1 MNDYNVEQ
9 AQNKGEVLT
18 PGRTVKGNLDYKIA
32 SMLCYTPVFLI
43 SLIAPIVWL
52 ATEPQSNKLLR
63 FHSIQG
69 LLLFA
74 AAVVLNILNSMVFG
88 TLIGILGGAAWH
100 LLTFLSSAIGLAF
113 LGLSIYGMY
122 QTYQGND
129 FRLPVLGD
137 IAQKNA

>member
-9 AQNKGEVLT
+9 TQNKGEILT

-43 SLIAPIVWL
+43 SVIAPIVWL
-52 ATEPQSNKLLR
+52 ATEPKSNKLLR
-63 FHSIQG
+63 FHSMQG
-69 LLLFA
+69 LLLGA
-74 AAVVLNILNSMVFG
+74 SAIVLNVLNTMIFG

-100 LLTFLSSAIGLAF
+100 LLTFLSSAINLVF

-129 FRLPVLGD
+129 FRLPVLAD
-137 IAQKNA
+137 IAEKNA